1 MARKLAQVRIEP
13 TEAGAPATIPIG
25 HLEYHEDTEKLY
37 VSDGVN
43 KDEIVTGTGGSYTD
57 EEAQDAVGGILTDTS
72 TINFTYDDV
81 TPQISAIVIDDSIG
95 DGKLRNSGALS
106 VIGRAANSTGD
117 PADISAVA
125 ASGAVLRESGSVLA
139 FGTIATAGIAD
150 DAVTFAKMQNI
161 STDRLLGRESASS
174 GDVEEISLGSGLT
187 MSSTTLNVDL
197 SAIMPAC
204 RLTKSADQSGI
215 IAGDE
220 LSWDQEDFDTDTL
233 HDNST
238 NNSRITTSQSG
249 VWLVGC
255 AINTQNTTISPIY
268 AILLNGTTNITASER
283 VLQTSSSSKYY
294 NFSTIWN
301 ATAGDYFEVSCINGT
316 SHVVEADNSSFWA
329 IKLR

>member
-1 MARKLAQVRIEP
+1 MARH
-13 TEAGAPATIPIG
+13 TAPVYI
-25 HLEYHEDTEKLY
+25 EDTAAGGLNPPPEGVVQWDKDTDKLY
-37 VSDGVN
+37 VSDGASKLQVYP
-43 KDEIVTGTGGSYTD
+43 GSGSYTD
-57 EEAQDAVGGILTDTS
+57 ENAQDAVGGILADTS
-72 TINFTYDDV
+72 TINFTYDDT
-81 TPQISAIVIDDSIG
+81 TPEISAIVIDDSI
-95 DGKLRNSGALS
+95 
-106 VIGRAANSTGD
+106 
-117 PADISAVA
+117 
-125 ASGAVLRESGSVLA
+125 
-139 FGTIATAGIAD
+139 
-150 DAVTFAKMQNI
+150 TFAKMQNI

-174 GDVEEISLGSGLT
+174 GNVEEISLGSGLS